1 MKYCKPKSKSILS
14 LDVGIKRIGLAYC
27 DSLFITVNILPAV
40 KRERNNDEL
49 NTIKNHIKKHN
60 LTGFIVGLP
69 LDDAGNMTSQ
79 AIDCKTY
86 GEFLFNE
93 LKLPFSFVN
102 EHSST
107 WESTNRF
114 GVKKDK
120 SGLIDSLSAKVIL
133 EQWIQEGPELKEL
146 VGNKPICL
154 LYTSDAADE

>member
-40 KRERNNDEL
+40 MRERNNNEL
-49 NTIKNHIKKHN
+49 ITIKNHIKKLN

-69 LDDAGNMTSQ
+69 LDDEGGMTSQ
-79 AIDCKTY
+79 AFDCKTY

-114 GVKKDK
+114 GIKKDK
-120 SGLIDSLSAKVIL
+120 SGLIDSLSAKIIL
-133 EQWIQEGPELKEL
+133 EQWMKEGPELKKL
-146 VGNKPICL
+146 VGNKQI
-154 LYTSDAADE
+154 

>member
-14 LDVGIKRIGLAYC
+14 LDVGTKRIGLAYC

-40 KRERNNDEL
+40 KREKNNNEL
-49 NTIKNHIKKHN
+49 KTIKNHIKKHN

-69 LDDAGNMTSQ
+69 LDDSGKMTSQ
-79 AIDCKTY
+79 AFDCKTY
-86 GEFLFNE
+86 GRFLFNE

-114 GVKKDK
+114 GINKDK
-120 SGLIDSLSAKVIL
+120 SGLVDSLSAKVIL

-146 VGNKPICL
+146 VGKKPI
-154 LYTSDAADE
+154 

>member
-14 LDVGIKRIGLAYC
+14 LDVGLKRIGLAYC
-27 DSLFITVNILPAV
+27 DSLFITVNILPAL
-40 KRERNNDEL
+40 KRERNNNEIII
-49 NTIKNHIKKHN
+49 IKEHIKKLN

-69 LDDAGNMTSQ
+69 LDESGGMTSQ
-79 AIDCKTY
+79 ALDCKNY

-146 VGNKPICL
+146 VGNKPI
-154 LYTSDAADE
+154 

>member
-14 LDVGIKRIGLAYC
+14 LDVGLKRIGLAYC
-27 DSLFITVNILPAV
+27 DSLFITVNILPAL
-40 KRERNNDEL
+40 KRERNNNEIII
-49 NTIKNHIKKHN
+49 IKEHIKKLN

-69 LDDAGNMTSQ
+69 LDDSGKMTSQ
-79 AIDCKTY
+79 AFDCETY

-107 WESTNRF
+107 WESINRF
-114 GVKKDK
+114 GIKKDK

-146 VGNKPICL
+146 VGNKPI
-154 LYTSDAADE
+154 

>member
-14 LDVGIKRIGLAYC
+14 LDVGLKRIGLAYC
-27 DSLFITVNILPAV
+27 DSLFITVNILPAL
-40 KRERNNDEL
+40 KRERNNNEI
-49 NTIKNHIKKHN
+49 NIIKEHIKKYN

-69 LDDAGNMTSQ
+69 LDEAGGMTSQ
-79 AIDCKTY
+79 ALHCKTY

-93 LKLPFSFVN
+93 LQLPFSFVN

-107 WESTNRF
+107 WESINRF

-120 SGLIDSLSAKVIL
+120 SGLIDSLSAKIIL

-146 VGNKPICL
+146 VGNKQI
-154 LYTSDAADE
+154 

>member
-14 LDVGIKRIGLAYC
+14 LDVGLKRIGLAYC
-27 DSLFITVNILPAV
+27 DSLFITINILPAL
-40 KRERNNDEL
+40 KRERNNNEVII
-49 NTIKNHIKKHN
+49 IKEHIKKLN

-69 LDDAGNMTSQ
+69 LNEAGGMTSQ
-79 AIDCKTY
+79 ALDCKTY

-120 SGLIDSLSAKVIL
+120 SGLIDSLSAKIIL

-146 VGNKPICL
+146 VGNKQI
-154 LYTSDAADE
+154 

>member
-14 LDVGIKRIGLAYC
+14 LDVGLKRIGLAYC
-27 DSLFITVNILPAV
+27 DSLFITVNILPAL
-40 KRERNNDEL
+40 KRERNNKEIII
-49 NTIKNHIKKHN
+49 IKEHIKKLN

-69 LDDAGNMTSQ
+69 LDESGGMTSQ
-79 AIDCKTY
+79 ALDCKNY

-146 VGNKPICL
+146 VGNKQI
-154 LYTSDAADE
+154 

>member
-14 LDVGIKRIGLAYC
+14 LDVGLKRIGLAYC
-27 DSLFITVNILPAV
+27 DSLFITVNILPAL
-40 KRERNNDEL
+40 KRESDNNEISI
-49 NTIKNHIKKHN
+49 IKEHIKKLN

-69 LDDAGNMTSQ
+69 LDEAGGMTSQ
-79 AIDCKTY
+79 ALDCKTY

-146 VGNKPICL
+146 VGNKPI
-154 LYTSDAADE
+154 

>member
-27 DSLFITVNILPAV
+27 DSLFITVNILPAL
-40 KRERNNDEL
+40 KRGRNNNEIII
-49 NTIKNHIKKHN
+49 IKDHIKKLN

-69 LDDAGNMTSQ
+69 LDEAGGMTSQ
-79 AIDCKTY
+79 ALDCKTY

-120 SGLIDSLSAKVIL
+120 SGLIDSLSAKIIL
-133 EQWIQEGPELKEL
+133 EQWIHEGPELKEL
-146 VGNKPICL
+146 VGN
-154 LYTSDAADE
+154 

>member
-14 LDVGIKRIGLAYC
+14 LDVGLKRIGLAYC
-27 DSLFITVNILPAV
+27 DSLFITVNILPALN
-40 KRERNNDEL
+40 RERNNNEIII
-49 NTIKNHIKKHN
+49 IKEHIKKLN

-69 LDDAGNMTSQ
+69 LDESGGMTSQ
-79 AIDCKTY
+79 ALDCKTY

-120 SGLIDSLSAKVIL
+120 SGLIDSLSAKIIL

-146 VGNKPICL
+146 VGNKQI
-154 LYTSDAADE
+154 

>member
-27 DSLFITVNILPAV
+27 DSLFITVNILPAL
-40 KRERNNDEL
+40 KRERNNNEIII
-49 NTIKNHIKKHN
+49 IKEHIKKLN

-69 LDDAGNMTSQ
+69 LDESGGMTSQ
-79 AIDCKTY
+79 ALDCKTY
-86 GEFLFNE
+86 GKFLFNE

-120 SGLIDSLSAKVIL
+120 SGLIDSLSAKIIL

-146 VGNKPICL
+146 VGNKQI
-154 LYTSDAADE
+154 

>member
-1 MKYCKPKSKSILS
+1 MKYFKPKSKSILS
-14 LDVGIKRIGLAYC
+14 LDVGTKRIGLAYC

-40 KRERNNDEL
+40 KRDENNNEL
-49 NTIKNHIKKHN
+49 KIIKNHIKKLN

-69 LDDAGNMTSQ
+69 LDDLGNMTPQ
-79 AIDCKTY
+79 AFDCETY

-102 EHSST
+102 ENSST
-107 WESTNRF
+107 WESRNRF
-114 GVKKDK
+114 GVNKDK

-146 VGNKPICL
+146 VGNKQI
-154 LYTSDAADE
+154 

>member
-14 LDVGIKRIGLAYC
+14 LDVGLKRIGLAYC
-27 DSLFITVNILPAV
+27 DSLFITVNILPAL
-40 KRERNNDEL
+40 KREINNNEIII
-49 NTIKNHIKKHN
+49 IKQHIKKLN

-69 LDDAGNMTSQ
+69 LDDSGGMTSQ
-79 AIDCKTY
+79 ALDCKTY

-120 SGLIDSLSAKVIL
+120 SGLIDSLSAKIIL

-146 VGNKPICL
+146 VGKKQI
-154 LYTSDAADE
+154 

>member
-14 LDVGIKRIGLAYC
+14 LDVGLKRIGLAYC
-27 DSLFITVNILPAV
+27 DSLFITVNILPAL
-40 KRERNNDEL
+40 KRERNNQEIII
-49 NTIKNHIKKHN
+49 IKEHIKKLN

-69 LDDAGNMTSQ
+69 LDESGGMTSQ
-79 AIDCKTY
+79 ALDCKTY

-120 SGLIDSLSAKVIL
+120 SGLIDSLSAKIIL

-146 VGNKPICL
+146 VGNKQI
-154 LYTSDAADE
+154 

>member
-14 LDVGIKRIGLAYC
+14 LDVGKKRIGLAYC

-40 KRERNNDEL
+40 KREKNNIEII
-49 NTIKNHIKKHN
+49 TIQNHIKKLN

-69 LDDAGNMTSQ
+69 LDDAGKMTSQ
-79 AIDCKTY
+79 AFDCKTY
-86 GEFLFNE
+86 GEFLINE
-93 LKLPFSFVN
+93 LKLPFTFVN

-120 SGLIDSLSAKVIL
+120 SGLIDSLSAKIIL

-146 VGNKPICL
+146 VGNKQI
-154 LYTSDAADE
+154 

>member
-40 KRERNNDEL
+40 KRERNNNEL
-49 NTIKNHIKKHN
+49 ITIRNHIKKFN

-69 LDDAGNMTSQ
+69 LDEAGHMTSQ
-79 AIDCKTY
+79 ALDCKTY
-86 GEFLFNE
+86 GEFLFSE
-93 LKLPFSFVN
+93 LRLPFSFVN

-107 WESTNRF
+107 WESKNRF

-120 SGLIDSLSAKVIL
+120 SWLIDSLSAKVIL
-133 EQWIQEGPELKEL
+133 EQWIQEGPELEKL
-146 VGNKPICL
+146 VGNKQI
-154 LYTSDAADE
+154 

>member
-14 LDVGIKRIGLAYC
+14 LDVGTKRIGLAYC
-27 DSLFITVNILPAV
+27 DSLCITVNILPAV
-40 KRERNNDEL
+40 MREHNNHEL
-49 NTIKNHIKKHN
+49 KTIKQHIHKLN

-69 LDDAGNMTSQ
+69 LDDRGKMTSQ
-79 AIDCKTY
+79 AFDCETY
-86 GEFLFNE
+86 GEYLFNE

-114 GVKKDK
+114 GIKKDK

-133 EQWIQEGPELKEL
+133 EQWIQEGPELKEI
-146 VGNKPICL
+146 VGNKHI
-154 LYTSDAADE
+154 

>member
-27 DSLFITVNILPAV
+27 DSLFITINILPAV
-40 KRERNNDEL
+40 KRDKNNSEL
-49 NTIKNHIKKHN
+49 KTIKNHIKKLN

-69 LDDAGNMTSQ
+69 LDDKGEMTSQ
-79 AIDCKTY
+79 AFDCKTY
-86 GEFLFNE
+86 GELLFNE

-120 SGLIDSLSAKVIL
+120 SGLIDSFSAKIIL

-146 VGNKPICL
+146 VGNQQI
-154 LYTSDAADE
+154 

>member
-14 LDVGIKRIGLAYC
+14 LDVGLKRIGLAYC
-27 DSLFITVNILPAV
+27 DSLFITVNILPAL
-40 KRERNNDEL
+40 KRERNNNEIII
-49 NTIKNHIKKHN
+49 IKEHIKKLN

-69 LDDAGNMTSQ
+69 LDESGGMTSQ
-79 AIDCKTY
+79 ALDCKTY

-93 LKLPFSFVN
+93 LKIPFSFVN

-120 SGLIDSLSAKVIL
+120 SGLIDSLSAKIIL

-146 VGNKPICL
+146 VGNKQI
-154 LYTSDAADE
+154 

>member
-14 LDVGIKRIGLAYC
+14 LDVGLKRIGLAYC
-27 DSLFITVNILPAV
+27 DSLFITVNILPAL
-40 KRERNNDEL
+40 KRERNNNEIII
-49 NTIKNHIKKHN
+49 IKEHIKKLN

-69 LDDAGNMTSQ
+69 LDESGGMTSQ
-79 AIDCKTY
+79 ALDCKTY

-120 SGLIDSLSAKVIL
+120 SGLIDSLSAKIIL

-146 VGNKPICL
+146 VGN
-154 LYTSDAADE
+154 

>member
-1 MKYCKPKSKSILS
+1 MKYCKPKFKSILS

-40 KRERNNDEL
+40 KRERNNHEL

-60 LTGFIVGLP
+60 LAGFIVGLP
-69 LDDAGNMTSQ
+69 LDDEGNMTSQ

-146 VGNKPICL
+146 VGNKPI
-154 LYTSDAADE
+154 